1 MPRESATTAGMKT
14 PSKVPSLRIRKA
26 NTAGIH
32 PNGRYVL
39 YWMIATR
46 RTETNYGLQRAAEWC
61 RELHRPLVILEALR
75 VGYPWASL
83 RLHRFI
89 IQGMVDNAAALE
101 SKTALYYPYLEP
113 EDGRGKGLLEALSQQ
128 ACIVVTDDFPCF
140 FIPGM
145 IRAAAE
151 KVPVALEAVDSNGIL
166 PMRAGEQEY
175 KTAYSFRRFL
185 QKALPLH
192 LTDRPLQ
199 DPLGQLPVMH
209 PDSLPENAV
218 KRWPPLGSKE
228 LEVLSRSDLSN
239 FPMDHGVK
247 AALFTGGRRAGL
259 KRMKEF
265 LENGLADYPER
276 HNEPELEGT
285 SGLSPYLHFGH
296 IGAHEILR
304 EILQR
309 ESVSL
314 PRPGKKAT
322 GKRTG
327 WWGMG
332 EGAEAFLDELLT
344 WRELGFNMCHFRKDY
359 DAYESLP
366 DWARKTLD
374 DHRKDQRDVVYSL
387 DEFESGGTHDPLWN
401 AAQMQLVREGRIHN
415 YLRMLWGKKILE
427 WSPSP
432 EDALHT
438 MITLNNKYAV
448 DGRDPNSYSGIFW
461 TLGRYDRAWGPERR
475 VFGKV
480 RYMSSENTAR
490 KVGVKRYVTRY
501 APRPVPAGS
510 RD

>member
-1 MPRESATTAGMKT
+1 MKT
-14 PSKVPSLRIRKA
+14 PSQVPLLRIRKA
-26 NTAGIH
+26 NRAAIH

-46 RTETNYGLQRAAEWC
+46 RTETNYSLQRAAEWC
-61 RELHRPLVILEALR
+61 RELNRPLVILEALR

-89 IQGMVDNAAALE
+89 IEGMVDNAVSL
-101 SKTALYYPYLEP
+101 KGRNALYYPYLEP
-113 EDGRGKGLLEALSQQ
+113 ENGRGKGLLQALSQQ

-145 IRAAAE
+145 IHAAAE
-151 KVPVALEAVDSNGIL
+151 NVPVALEVIDSNGIL
-166 PMRAGEQEY
+166 PLRAGEQEY

-185 QKALPLH
+185 QKVLPIH

-199 DPLGQLPVMH
+199 DPLGGLPVMH

-218 KRWPPLGSKE
+218 KRWPPLGSQE
-228 LEVLSRSDLSN
+228 LEELSRSDLSS
-239 FPMDHGVK
+239 FPLDHGVK
-247 AALFTGGRRAGL
+247 DARFTGGRRAGL
-259 KRMKEF
+259 ERMQEF
-265 LENGLADYPER
+265 LENGLALYPER

-285 SGLSPYLHFGH
+285 SGFSPYLHFGH
-296 IGAHEILR
+296 ICTHEIV
-304 EILQR
+304 EGIVER
-309 ESVSL
+309 ESASL
-314 PRPGKKAT
+314 PRPGQKAT

-344 WRELGFNMCHFRKDY
+344 WRELGFNMCHLRKDY

-374 DHRKDQRDVVYSL
+374 DHRKDQRAVIYSL
-387 DEFESGGTHDPLWN
+387 DEFESGRTHDPLWN

-438 MITLNNKYAV
+438 MITLNNTYAV

-475 VFGKV
+475 IFGKV

-490 KVGVKRYVTRY
+490 KVGVKRYVTWY
-501 APRPVPAGS
+501 AP
-510 RD
+510 